1 MVLPSKPYV
10 CEAEMDI
17 DNHTNLQLKRLLGEE
32 PCFLPAIVCS
42 VAYKFPVPF
51 SKPCFPVLD
60 VL

>member
-17 DNHTNLQLKRLLGEE
+17 DNRTNLQLKRLLGEG

-42 VAYKFPVPF
+42 VAYKSPVPF
-51 SKPCFPVLD
+51 SKPYFPVLD